1 MHHGTSTSAGDTVS
15 SHLLAILFI
24 FLRCILPGPLRP
36 VTRGDAYL
44 RGWENGAAFAAGH
57 TAPTNSLLWP
67 ASARRH
73 YDRGFGHGHGATV
86 DWLAGRTPEPARP

>member
-1 MHHGTSTSAGDTVS
+1 MHHGTSTSTGDTVS
-15 SHLLAILFI
+15 SHLLAILSI
-24 FLRCILPGPLRP
+24 YLRRTLPGPLRP
-36 VTRGDAYL
+36 VAAGDAYL
-44 RGWENGAAFAAGH
+44 RGWENGAAFAAGQP
-57 TAPTNSLLWP
+57 AVVSIPVWP